1 MDDHSL
7 LPGEHWNSHQLRPDD
22 WNRADRRHGRCRP
35 NFLSVHAGKPET
47 FRCFESYRHDQSAT
61 DWNDSLAGCGRG
73 VDRLRDWHGP
83 HGSLLR
89 DRTNRRYSRLLYVLA
104 GDGRHFGSGSVHH
117 RRRQPVEHTQGPGS
131 GAGHGFSRIREMQ
144 RAVLAEGI
152 TKWFGEGDARVQA
165 LRGLDLEIRM
175 GELAMLVGPSGC
187 GKTTLISIIAGLLDA
202 TEGELEVMGTRP
214 KELRANDQILFRR
227 KNLGFVFQQF
237 NLLPTLTAA
246 ENVAV
251 PLFVAGFPRRL
262 AIDQA
267 SELLD
272 GLGLGDHLSHLP
284 SQLSGGQQQRV
295 AIARALI
302 HDPRLVVCDEPTS
315 ALDAKTGHKVMEL
328 FAEVAVRPDRAL
340 IVVTH
345 DSSIFDCADVITHME
360 DGRAVGE
367 ERKRG
372 NGRALSEDV
381 ATPNAT
387 DPAWI
392 ERTA

>member
-1 MDDHSL
+1 METAVS
-7 LPGEHWNSHQLRPDD
+7 
-22 WNRADRRHGRCRP
+22 CR
-35 NFLSVHAGKPET
+35 
-47 FRCFESYRHDQSAT
+47 
-61 DWNDSLAGCGRG
+61 
-73 VDRLRDWHGP
+73 
-83 HGSLLR
+83 
-89 DRTNRRYSRLLYVLA
+89 
-104 GDGRHFGSGSVHH
+104 
-117 RRRQPVEHTQGPGS
+117 
-131 GAGHGFSRIREMQ
+131 
-144 RAVLAEGI
+144 GI

-165 LRGLDLEIRM
+165 LRGLDLDIGM

-202 TEGELEVMGTRP
+202 TEGDLQVLGSSPTQLTPEE
-214 KELRANDQILFRR
+214 QIRFRR

-251 PLFVAGFPRRL
+251 PLFVAGFPRRP
-262 AIDQA
+262 AVERA

-272 GLGLGDHLSHLP
+272 ELGLGDHLSYLP

-302 HDPRLVVCDEPTS
+302 HDPKLVVCDEPTS

-328 FAEVAVRPDRAL
+328 FAEVAIRPDRAL

-345 DSSIFDCADVITHME
+345 DSRIFEFADVITHME

-367 ERKRG
+367 ERKKT
-372 NGRALSEDV
+372 NGRAAFSALLPSH
-381 ATPNAT
+381 ATHQKEF
-387 DPAWI
+387 
-392 ERTA
+392 ERSV